1 MTNRDPNRARTVRT
15 DVRGMRASQV
25 SGRVLTASTMS
36 AHNTFE
42 NPDAI
47 QPQPFNGASV
57 SGATLTVQLP
67 PKSVVVL
74 EIR

>member
-1 MTNRDPNRARTVRT
+1 
-15 DVRGMRASQV
+15 
-25 SGRVLTASTMS
+25 MS

-42 NPDAI
+42 TPNAI

-67 PKSVVVL
+67 AKSIVVL